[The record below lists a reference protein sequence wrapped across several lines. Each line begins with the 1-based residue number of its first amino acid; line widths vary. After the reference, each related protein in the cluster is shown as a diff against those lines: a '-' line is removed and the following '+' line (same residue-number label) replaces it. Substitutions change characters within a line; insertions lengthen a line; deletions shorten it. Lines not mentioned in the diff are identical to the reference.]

1 MRIQIPIFLII
12 VSVKIINIYIK
23 KICNYMGY
31 SVRIIR
37 NINKLFGLI
46 GRGGK
51 NKASIR
57 FILDKKDT

>member
-1 MRIQIPIFLII
+1 
-12 VSVKIINIYIK
+12 
-23 KICNYMGY
+23 MGY

-46 GRGGK
+46 GRGVK